1 MPPSTLLRAAG
12 ALYLLIIV
20 TGLTGELAL
29 RGPLFGATAGET
41 AANLTAGQTVLN
53 LSILADAVMISADVA
68 LAVLLFVL
76 LAPAGRLL
84 AALAAAFRL
93 IQAAILGAGLT
104 TLFAAGLWAAAGQPD
119 LAHGALSLHAAG
131 YDLGL
136 IFFGISSVL
145 TGLLLVRHAAFP
157 AWLGR
162 LVAAAGAVYLIGSTL
177 RIVSPE
183 GYALFQ
189 PAYLIAI
196 VAETAF
202 AVTLL
207 ARGWRGSRNGRR
219 SAWGMVGDEGFEPPT
234 SSM

>member
-1 MPPSTLLRAAG
+1 MPSSTLLRTAG

-29 RGPLFGATAGET
+29 RGPLLGTTPADTATALAESPL
-41 AANLTAGQTVLN
+41 NLN

-68 LAVLLFVL
+68 LAVLLFTI
-76 LAPAGRLL
+76 LAQAGRTL

-104 TLFAAGLWAAAGQPD
+104 TLFAAGVWAGAGEPA
-119 LAHGALSLHAAG
+119 LAHGALLLHATG

-136 IFFGISSVL
+136 IFFGISSVM
-145 TGLLLVRHAAFP
+145 TGVLLIRHPDFP
-157 AWLGR
+157 QWLGR
-162 LVAAAGAVYLIGSTL
+162 LLALAGAVYLTGSTL
-177 RIVSPE
+177 RILAPE
-183 GYALFQ
+183 TYTLFQ
-189 PAYLIAI
+189 PAYLIAV

-207 ARGWRGSRNGRR
+207 TRGIAGHRTPRP
-219 SAWGMVGDEGFEPPT
+219 AL
-234 SSM
+234 